1 MRENVLGDYI
11 LLCFFVKILFVF
23 KMFKSELDK
32 IFYEFRSYFVVY
44 VMYILWCIIYEYE
57 ENYCSLK

>member
-32 IFYEFRSYFVVY
+32 IFYEF
-44 VMYILWCIIYEYE
+44 
-57 ENYCSLK
+57 